1 MHQDLWKYGLS
12 LTLAGAL
19 GWIAGYPMWAICIAS
34 IFCYLWQTYQ
44 LNELYQ
50 WVRKNIS
57 EPATAG
63 NGLSYHLH
71 RELSR
76 NNKKNSER
84 EKLLKT
90 TLSQFRK
97 AATVIPASI
106 VLIDDHGQIEWANQK
121 SDALLNIQWPRDRG
135 VRIGD
140 LLRDPDL
147 AKLLDPAST
156 QEAGI
161 EVLLPANRHQTINFK
176 CVRYTEQQRMVIARD
191 VSRLLKINK
200 MHTDFIANVSHELKT
215 PLTVLKGYVEI
226 IQAMEEL
233 PEKLGPPID
242 QMGIQTHRME
252 LIVKDLIYLAKLEE
266 LTEQHDHQKINVS
279 NIVNSII
286 DSIQPIILSKR
297 HKIEL
302 DIDPSINILGN
313 QNELHSAF
321 LNLVSNAINY
331 TDKNGLIRLKWE
343 HLNDQGVFSVKDNG
357 MGIPASDINNL
368 TTRFY
373 RVDDDRSRDSGGT
386 GLGLAIVKH
395 VLQRHNASI
404 EIRSEVDVGSEF
416 ACVFPPSQ
424 LRIEGNKRNTEP
436 FEIS

>member
-1 MHQDLWKYGLS
+1 MRQELWKYA
-12 LTLAGAL
+12 LTLIAAGLL
-19 GWIAGYPMWAICIAS
+19 GWSVGYPFWAVCITS

-50 WVRKNIS
+50 WVRMS
-57 EPATAG
+57 VTEPTNSG
-63 NGLSYHLH
+63 DGLSYQLH

-76 NNKKNSER
+76 KNKKHTER

-90 TLSQFRK
+90 LLSQFRK
-97 AATVIPASI
+97 AASAIPASI
-106 VLIDDHGQIEWANQK
+106 VLIDEHGRIEWANQK
-121 SDALLNIQWPRDRG
+121 ADSLLNIRWPRDRG

-147 AKLLDPAST
+147 SELLNPAND
-156 QEAGI
+156 QEEGI
-161 EVLLPANRHQTINFK
+161 EVSLAANRQQTLNFK

-226 IQAMEEL
+226 IQAMDDL
-233 PEKLGPPID
+233 PANLGPPID
-242 QMGIQTHRME
+242 QMGVQTHRME

-266 LTEQHDHQKINVS
+266 LAEQHDHQEVNVG

-286 DSIQPIILSKR
+286 QNIQPVILKKR

-302 DIDPSINILGN
+302 DIDPNINILGS
-313 QNELHSAF
+313 QSELYSAF

-331 TDKNGLIRLKWE
+331 SDDNGHIRLKWE
-343 HLNDQGVFSVKDNG
+343 HVNDQGLFSVKDSG
-357 MGIPASDINNL
+357 VGIPTGAINNL

-373 RVDDDRSRDSGGT
+373 RVDDDRSRESGGT

-395 VLQRHNASI
+395 VLQRHNANI
-404 EIRSEVDVGSEF
+404 EVRSEVGVGSEF
-416 ACVFPPSQ
+416 ICVFPSGQLLSDKSQ
-424 LRIEGNKRNTEP
+424 QNLQ
-436 FEIS
+436 SA